1 MDGWRM
7 DGWVNRWEGGRVMRC
22 VAMMMMAVMVMVMM
36 EEERREDVGFIY
48 YKIIATAT
56 GT

>member
-1 MDGWRM
+1 M
-7 DGWVNRWEGGRVMRC
+7 GGRESDEC
-22 VAMMMMAVMVMVMM
+22 VTMVMMAVMVMI

-48 YKIIATAT
+48 NKTIATAT